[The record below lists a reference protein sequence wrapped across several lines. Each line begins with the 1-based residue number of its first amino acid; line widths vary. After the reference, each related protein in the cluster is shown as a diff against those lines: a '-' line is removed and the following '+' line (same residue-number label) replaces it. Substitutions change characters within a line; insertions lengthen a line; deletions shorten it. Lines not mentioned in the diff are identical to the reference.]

1 MLNISLVLYKPD
13 WIGEVVPLLRELVRV
28 QCLHKIYLID
38 NSPADATAEW
48 RAYANSNTGEAWATC
63 IEYRFIGENIGYGR
77 GHNHALRES
86 IYDGVAFHL
95 VMNSDMVVRAE
106 DIDTLCAFMQSEPLV
121 GQVMPRVVYPDGTTQ
136 YLCKLLPTP
145 LDVFGRRFLPRR
157 WMARRNARYEL
168 RMFGYDRPLNVPY
181 LSGCFMLLRTQ
192 AAFEARL
199 FDERY
204 FMYPEDIDLTR
215 TIHRNCLTLYYPAV
229 TVVHNHKQG
238 SYHSLRLLWVHIVNL
253 CRYFNKW
260 GWWYDPERRA
270 FNRQVLSDIAHIEN
284 GNA

>member
-13 WIGEVVPLLRELVRV
+13 WGEVVPLLLELVRV
-28 QCLHKIYLID
+28 RCLSHIYLID
-38 NSPADATAEW
+38 NSPEDATALW
-48 RAYANSNTGEAWATC
+48 QSYAKRNTGKAWSR
-63 IEYRFIGENIGYGR
+63 IEYRFVGENIGYGR
-77 GHNHALRES
+77 GHNRALRES
-86 IYDGVAFHL
+86 IYSGVAFHL
-95 VMNSDMVVRAE
+95 VLNTDIVVRAE
-106 DIDTLCAFMQSEPLV
+106 DIDALCAFMESEPLV

-145 LDVFGRRFLPRR
+145 FDVFGRRFLPRR
-157 WMARRNARYEL
+157 WTARRNARYEL

-181 LSGCFMLLRTQ
+181 LSGCFMLLRTK

-204 FMYPEDIDLTR
+204 FLYPEDIDLTR
-215 TIHRNCLTLYYPAV
+215 TIHRNYLTLYYPAV
-229 TVVHNHKQG
+229 TVVHRHKQG

-270 FNRQVLSDIAHIEN
+270 FNRQVLSDIACMEN
-284 GNA
+284 GHA

>member
-13 WIGEVVPLLRELVRV
+13 WGEVVPLLLELVRV
-28 QCLHKIYLID
+28 RCLSHIYLID
-38 NSPADATAEW
+38 NSPEDATALW
-48 RAYANSNTGEAWATC
+48 QSYAKRNTGEAWSR
-63 IEYRFIGENIGYGR
+63 IEYRFVGENIGYGR
-77 GHNHALRES
+77 GHNRALRES
-86 IYDGVAFHL
+86 IYSGVAFHL
-95 VMNSDMVVRAE
+95 VLNTDIVVRAE
-106 DIDTLCAFMQSEPLV
+106 DIDALCAFMESEPLV

-145 LDVFGRRFLPRR
+145 FDVFGRRFLPRR
-157 WMARRNARYEL
+157 WTARRNARYEL

-181 LSGCFMLLRTQ
+181 LSGCFMLLRTK

-204 FMYPEDIDLTR
+204 FLYPEDIDLTR
-215 TIHRNCLTLYYPAV
+215 TIHRNYLTLYYPAV
-229 TVVHNHKQG
+229 MVVHRHKQG

-270 FNRQVLSDIAHIEN
+270 FNRQVLSDIACMEN